1 MKAPKII
8 LTILTIALTLS
19 SISIIPSYAL
29 TEEKLIGNGRY
40 ETAVKISQKA
50 YSSSSNVVLVNDNSL
65 ADALSATPF
74 AKAKGAP
81 ILLTESDKLDDRTEK
96 EIKRLGAKDI
106 YLIGGTAVLN
116 KDIENKL
123 KGNGLNVERINGK
136 DRYETSLILAN
147 KLKDIKDIKE
157 VAVVNGE
164 KGLSD
169 AVSVGAPAAQNKMP
183 IILSSPKDGVE
194 AFDKFIR
201 DEKVIKAYV
210 IGGTNS
216 VSRAVEKSLP
226 NAERVSGKDRNETN
240 AKVIEKFYTD
250 TNLSNLYVTKDGS
263 KNENQLI
270 DSLAVGVLA
279 AKNESP
285 VVLVGNKLN
294 TKQRDILSTKKLNT
308 ITQVGG
314 NGNEEAFDE
323 IKSLQEKTVF
333 EAKTV
338 EELTDMINIASPN
351 DIINFKP
358 KENTVNEAFRM
369 VTNKPITVNI
379 KGDCSKTL
387 TVDMPNGEV
396 NNYATLVNVIVR
408 NIGEGGFN
416 NHDTITILSV
426 RDKNG
431 RVIENT
437 RNSDIDTL
445 MILASANDTKLINDG
460 YIGKLIDN
468 SSNSDITNNGT
479 IDKKVNQVEDLEAK
493 VDSIEKAIDSISQKV
508 NKIQDILDKLGFLK
522 KFLS

>member
-1 MKAPKII
+1 M
-8 LTILTIALTLS
+8 
-19 SISIIPSYAL
+19 
-29 TEEKLIGNGRY
+29 
-40 ETAVKISQKA
+40 
-50 YSSSSNVVLVNDNSL
+50 
-65 ADALSATPF
+65 
-74 AKAKGAP
+74 
-81 ILLTESDKLDDRTEK
+81 
-96 EIKRLGAKDI
+96 
-106 YLIGGTAVLN
+106 
-116 KDIENKL
+116 
-123 KGNGLNVERINGK
+123 
-136 DRYETSLILAN
+136 AN

-240 AKVIEKFYTD
+240 AKA
-250 TNLSNLYVTKDGS
+250 NLSNLYVTKDGS

-379 KGDCSKTL
+379 KG
-387 TVDMPNGEV
+387 
-396 NNYATLVNVIVR
+396 
-408 NIGEGGFN
+408 
-416 NHDTITILSV
+416 
-426 RDKNG
+426 
-431 RVIENT
+431 
-437 RNSDIDTL
+437 
-445 MILASANDTKLINDG
+445 
-460 YIGKLIDN
+460 
-468 SSNSDITNNGT
+468 
-479 IDKKVNQVEDLEAK
+479 
-493 VDSIEKAIDSISQKV
+493 
-508 NKIQDILDKLGFLK
+508 
-522 KFLS
+522 